1 MKLMK
6 LHERTVIWEGANTI
20 CGSFLLHHD
29 GFFHVGGPR
38 DCTCSAKHP
47 ERIEVPTYTED
58 PWEAEVEKRDDAQ
71 LVNCCDGGGCSDVC
85 FCDPANLPCPSELP
99 AIDRDSYF
107 DQRCIDVLQELVSR
121 FGDTFSFIPAGIHLV
136 IREFPTYSRQAL
148 ADEYLARCPT
158 YDYYERMLRESR
170 GKT

>member
-1 MKLMK
+1 MNVMK
-6 LHERTVIWEGANTI
+6 LHERTVIWEGASTI

-58 PWEAEVEKRDDAQ
+58 PWEAEVEKRDDEQ
-71 LVNCCDGGGCSDVC
+71 L
-85 FCDPANLPCPSELP
+85 
-99 AIDRDSYF
+99 DSYF

-121 FGDTFSFIPAGIHLV
+121 FGDRFSFIPAGIHLV

-158 YDYYERMLRESR
+158 DDYYERMLRESM